1 MFNILID
8 SSVEF
13 LELDELL
20 RKSDIISI
28 HTPLTAGGTN
38 PTFHLIGEPELRM
51 MKPTAFLINTARGP
65 VVENQA
71 LTRALQE
78 GWIAGAGLDVLE
90 QEPPDP
96 QDPILKLEN
105 VVLTPHYASYTEEA
119 YLEVREKAADQ
130 IVQVLSGK
138 IPSFLVNKN
147 VLEEGS

>member
-1 MFNILID
+1 
-8 SSVEF
+8 
-13 LELDELL
+13 
-20 RKSDIISI
+20 
-28 HTPLTAGGTN
+28 
-38 PTFHLIGEPELRM
+38 M

>member
-1 MFNILID
+1 MK
-8 SSVEF
+8 
-13 LELDELL
+13 
-20 RKSDIISI
+20 KS
-28 HTPLTAGGTN
+28 T
-38 PTFHLIGEPELRM
+38 
-51 MKPTAFLINTARGP
+51 FLINTARGELID
-65 VVENQA
+65 ENSLCEA
-71 LTRALQE
+71 LNNDQ
-78 GWIAGAGLDVLE
+78 IAGAGLDVLE